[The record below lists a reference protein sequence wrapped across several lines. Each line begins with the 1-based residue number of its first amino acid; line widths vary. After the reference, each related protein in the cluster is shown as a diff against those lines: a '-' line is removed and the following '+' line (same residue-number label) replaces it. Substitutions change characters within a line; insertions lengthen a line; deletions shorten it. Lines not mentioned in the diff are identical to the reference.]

1 MIIFSFFKKYRFGR
15 RERFDRT
22 NTTNMSRFGFSRAS
36 LSSIQRRV
44 ISRLKDRPPR
54 YVRDTSAPTTTPS
67 TIPRYIPGEPPP
79 LYDGVND
86 IEPHRDLPP
95 EYSIAIISSPNL
107 NTRIIRDDDNVL
119 NNNTHDP
126 QTLSSIDENTDSSNN
141 ILSNNDNMCNINNT
155 IDNNSNN
162 NKSDEDDDNNNN
174 KNMIRINSVQNAK
187 DKDDK
192 NIKDENIPESCV
204 DNTSETI
211 CNAHVGR

>member
-1 MIIFSFFKKYRFGR
+1 MIIFSFKKNRFGR
-15 RERFDRT
+15 SERFDRT

-44 ISRLKDRPPR
+44 IARLKDRPPR
-54 YVRDTSAPTTTPS
+54 YVRDTNAPTTTPS
-67 TIPRYIPGEPPP
+67 AIPRYIPGEPPP
-79 LYDGVND
+79 LYDGVTD

-95 EYSIAIISSPNL
+95 EYSIAIVSSPNL

-119 NNNTHDP
+119 NNNNTHDP

-155 IDNNSNN
+155 TDNNSNN
-162 NKSDEDDDNNNN
+162 NKSDDDDNNNN
-174 KNMIRINSVQNAK
+174 KNMIRINSVQNAE